1 MRKFEI
7 TVTKRR
13 RSDAEATADAAL
25 TCGPDA
31 SLTCGP
37 EAALTCTV
45 DQSTTAE
52 PGALTCGPD
61 GPGYAALTCGPDG
74 PNYAESAGD
83 GPTTARK
90 ADLSPLDDS

>member
-1 MRKFEI
+1 MTKFEI
-7 TVTKRR
+7 TVTKRQQ
-13 RSDAEATADAAL
+13 SDAAPTTDAAL

-31 SLTCGP
+31 EANAALTCGP
-37 EAALTCTV
+37 DNADA
-45 DQSTTAE
+45 
-52 PGALTCGPD
+52 ALTCGPD

-83 GPTTARK
+83 SPATVRE